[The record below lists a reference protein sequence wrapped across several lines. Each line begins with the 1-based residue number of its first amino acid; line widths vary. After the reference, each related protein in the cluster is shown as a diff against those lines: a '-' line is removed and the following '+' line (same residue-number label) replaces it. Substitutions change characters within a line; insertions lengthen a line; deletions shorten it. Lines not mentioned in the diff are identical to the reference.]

1 MGIITQTRHRLAAAI
16 SPNKMMK
23 RISRPRKQ
31 EKKQWLVYKEED
43 DREYEDYKRMLN
55 DPQVK
60 SGYELIRNFLLSRD
74 LIVTPA
80 SDDPQDVEIAK
91 TIEDNLNNMKYPLRK
106 VRKDMYTALPYGY
119 SVSEIIY
126 TIKDDLILFDS
137 IRPIDIETIQK
148 DAFEYDEDTGECIEI
163 IQYADSEDIHIPF
176 EKTLVFSHDSE
187 FGNLEGNSIFDAI
200 YNNWFDKQNILQWW
214 NLYLQKHE
222 GPTIAAF
229 IEEGSTFKD
238 DVQDKL
244 DDIAEGA
251 ANLTLG
257 ANDKLQ
263 VIESTHR
270 GEGFINAIK
279 YHDTMIFRKMIIG
292 NLMLGD
298 SDNSGAY
305 SQSNT
310 QSENLDIFLDGVH
323 TDLASEIQLAVDTL
337 VSLNWD
343 AAKTPIIS
351 FEKFEEK
358 DLLLLLEKLQPLL
371 DGVII
376 NPEAKWFKTLLSMI
390 IKNYVDIDLSELLE
404 ENKDDEKVILEN
416 ELINNKELLDN
427 MSGLVQDE
435 EGKT

>member
-1 MGIITQTRHRLAAAI
+1 MGIIETTKMKLAAAL
-16 SPNKMMK
+16 SPKQMMR
-23 RISRPRKQ
+23 RISKP
-31 EKKQWLVYKEED
+31 KKQKDKWLIYKNTDE
-43 DREYEDYKRMLN
+43 REYEDYKKMLQ

-60 SGYELIRNFLLSRD
+60 SGYELLRNFLLSRD
-74 LIVTPA
+74 IIVTPA
-80 SDDPQDVEIAK
+80 SDDPEDVEIAQI
-91 TIEDNLNNMKYPLRK
+91 IENNLNNMKYPLRK
-106 VRKDMYTALPYGY
+106 VRKDMYTALSYGY

-137 IRPIDIETIQK
+137 IRPLNIETIQK
-148 DAFEYDEDTGECIEI
+148 DPFDYDEDTGECTEI
-163 IQYADSEDIHIPF
+163 VQYADSEDIHIPF
-176 EKTLVFSHDSE
+176 EKCLVFSYDSE
-187 FGNLEGNSIFDAI
+187 FGDLEGNSIFDAI
-200 YNNWFDKQNILQWW
+200 YNNWYDKQNILQWW
-214 NLYLQKHE
+214 NIYLQKHE

-229 IEEGSTFKD
+229 IENADQHKD

-244 DDIAEGA
+244 DDIADGA

-257 ANDKLQ
+257 NNDKLQ

-323 TDLASEIQLAVDTL
+323 TDLASELQTAVDTL
-337 VSLNWD
+337 VNLNWEVD
-343 AAKTPIIS
+343 KTPLIS

-390 IKNYVDIDLSELLE
+390 IKNYIDIDLSELM
-404 ENKDDEKVILEN
+404 KDDPEGYNQTVVLEN
-416 ELINNKELLDN
+416 ELINNQQLLN
-427 MSGLVQDE
+427 EMEKASPIVG
-435 EGKT
+435 T